1 MERIFKIKMKTDR
14 VPQSQYPSERRYSAS
29 IVIGLSVVYM
39 QLFLFSI
46 LMGTLL
52 VHKMTVQNSSN
63 LTYQNET
70 ELNLNPTNNITK
82 MLRSPPFNDTES
94 IAMADLY
101 ETMDNNFKEVS
112 QSLQNLQNVIDDQ
125 NVSNII
131 NISILM
137 CAGCYIMAIG
147 FAVASVTGIFAWKQW
162 YIDHNIKFFFL
173 ASAISVITAAI
184 GLLLSLITCIILNF
198 DYDSYV
204 YETSKSPITFSLAMN
219 IVILSTV
226 GVIWSFLAS
235 KIAYVGVR
243 SSYPDDIVF
252 NRGGR
257 CVEVSVE
264 HKGNKS
270 GIVFPPDILEHFPSG
285 DKLTKYLPKKE
296 NGNLPKAESTLEY
309 QQRVNKF
316 LSEVP
321 DTNK

>member
-1 MERIFKIKMKTDR
+1 MERTFKIKMKTDR

-52 VHKMTVQNSSN
+52 VHKMTVHNSSN
-63 LTYQNET
+63 VTYQNET
-70 ELNLNPTNNITK
+70 ELNSTNNFTK
-82 MLRSPPFNDTES
+82 ILRSYPFDKDNVS
-94 IAMADLY
+94 IALAELY
-101 ETMDNNFKEVS
+101 ETMDNNFKEIS
-112 QSLQNLQNVIDDQ
+112 QSLQDLQNSIDDE
-125 NVSNII
+125 NITNII

-147 FAVASVTGIFAWKQW
+147 FAVAAVTGIFAWKQW
-162 YIDHNIKFFFL
+162 YIDHNIKIFFL
-173 ASAISVITAAI
+173 ASSISVITAAI
-184 GLLLSLITCIILNF
+184 GLLLSLITCLILNF

-226 GVIWSFLAS
+226 GIIWSFLAS
-235 KIAYVGVR
+235 KIAFVGMR
-243 SSYPDDIVF
+243 SSYPEDIVF

-321 DTNK
+321 DTNT